1 MEKAANEFSGDGM
14 ALAGG
19 TGSVTD
25 LNNLQGSPLPAHDVE
40 FAQCLLAVGLNDW
53 FAQSEDRLCP
63 V

>member
-1 MEKAANEFSGDGM
+1 M

-25 LNNLQGSPLPAHDVE
+25 SNNLQGSPLPAHDVE

-53 FAQSEDRLCP
+53 FAQSEDRLCT